1 MRRAL
6 AVTACLL
13 ACLGVAAALLAP
25 AGPRPAADGVLAA
38 SGGPLVEVAQTT
50 TTTSVPLP
58 PTSTT
63 LAPSTTRVPPTTA
76 APRSTAPARPPG
88 TVAPTS
94 SFAPPPFPTATLPPG
109 ADPEG
114 LYGFGASK
122 TVTNGPD
129 TLTVHVYPYD
139 LSVDSFLQLSMEM
152 TFAGGVKS
160 VRYDFGDGT
169 SEVHDNGGTRPWWCE
184 PPFSAVKA
192 SSDGAPYHSYAHA
205 GTYPVTVTLT
215 TVDCQGA
222 VVLPA
227 GVLPPD
233 LAGAPPTNRTAP
245 IGQERVTTVT
255 IGIVQRADRYPLPR
269 GPAPGP

>member
-114 LYGFGASK
+114 LYGFG
-122 TVTNGPD
+122 
-129 TLTVHVYPYD
+129 
-139 LSVDSFLQLSMEM
+139 
-152 TFAGGVKS
+152 
-160 VRYDFGDGT
+160 T